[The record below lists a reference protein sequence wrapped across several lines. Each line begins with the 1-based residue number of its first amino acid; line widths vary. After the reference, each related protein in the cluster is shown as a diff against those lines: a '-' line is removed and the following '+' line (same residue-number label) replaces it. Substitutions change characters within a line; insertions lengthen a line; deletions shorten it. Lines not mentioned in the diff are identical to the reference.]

1 MNLTRQ
7 KPDQRQPGPLTG
19 SERFNEL
26 FFCVLKRG
34 ADRIH
39 SGKWQARTS
48 NPDVQQGTAKA
59 GRGQSDSVL
68 FHSYR
73 NASTGS
79 SLDARS
85 AGTSPLI
92 TPTTSRTIV
101 ESITVI
107 IDICR

>member
-1 MNLTRQ
+1 M
-7 KPDQRQPGPLTG
+7 TG

-39 SGKWQARTS
+39 GGNWQAHTS
-48 NPDVQQGTAKA
+48 HPDVQQGTAKA
-59 GRGQSDSVL
+59 ARGQFDS

-79 SLDARS
+79 NFDARS

-107 IDICR
+107 IEICR